1 VSEEKSNVHHN
12 IITIDGPSAS
22 GKSSVSRE
30 LARKLGW
37 SWISTGAFYRTLG
50 HIAHIKNI
58 PQDNEEALVKALKE
72 TDWEVRPEHVQ
83 TNVYIDG
90 EICNLEDIYSVE
102 NGTRAS
108 NVSKFQKVR
117 DAVLQ
122 AQRDAYKLPGLI
134 AEGRDCGSVIFPD
147 APLKVFLNASESAR
161 SGRRSKETGVD
172 SNEVS
177 EALKIRDKQDSSRK
191 AAPLSVPKGS
201 WELDSSDL
209 SLEEVAEKVYQKA
222 KDTF

>member
-1 VSEEKSNVHHN
+1 MSNVVKN

-37 SWISTGAFYRTLG
+37 SWVSTGAFYRVLG
-50 HIAHIKNI
+50 YIAHLKDI
-58 PQDNEEALVKALKE
+58 PEDNEEALIKALSE
-72 TDWEVRPEHVQ
+72 VDWEVRPQHIQ
-83 TNVYIDG
+83 TDVYIGKKLCPAD
-90 EICNLEDIYSVE
+90 EIYSVE

-134 AEGRDCGSVIFPD
+134 AEGRDCGSVIFPN
-147 APLKVFLNASESAR
+147 APLKVFLSASESAR
-161 SGRRSKETGVD
+161 SGRRAKEAGEEIKKVT
-172 SNEVS
+172 

-191 AAPLSVPKGS
+191 AAPLAVPKGA
-201 WELDSSDL
+201 WELDSSNL
-209 SLEEVAEKVYQKA
+209 SLEEVAQKIYDKA
-222 KDTF
+222 KSLYTI